1 MADGDGPGVAAA
13 AAASPQAPAPGPSP
27 PPGWRE
33 RLRAGLMGTWASLWF
48 VVGLGLLYALR
59 VPLRLCENVAAVT
72 VFLNSL
78 TSKFYVALT
87 GTCSLISGLIFIFE
101 WWYFHKHGT
110 SFIEQVSVNHLRP
123 LMGGTERSMSE
134 PASLSNSRESEN
146 SRQNVSECK
155 VWRNP
160 LNLFRGAEYRR
171 LTWVTGKEPLTYYD
185 MNLSAQDHQTFFTC
199 DTDFLRPSDTG
210 SKLKV
215 TFSRKSSLGSSFFSA
230 VLQCL
235 VQTSMKQ
242 FSTTNNYFLMF
253 LCCFNVC
260 PP

>member
-1 MADGDGPGVAAA
+1 MEAKSHFAPG
-13 AAASPQAPAPGPSP
+13 SPQCSFSRGGAARRPGRP
-27 PPGWRE
+27 RE
-33 RLRAGLMGTWASLWF
+33 AQ
-48 VVGLGLLYALR
+48 
-59 VPLRLCENVAAVT
+59 
-72 VFLNSL
+72 
-78 TSKFYVALT
+78 
-87 GTCSLISGLIFIFE
+87 IFE

-123 LMGGTERSMSE
+123 LIGGTERSMSD
-134 PASLSNSRESEN
+134 PASLSSSREGETG
-146 SRQNVSECK
+146 RQNVSECK

-199 DTDFLRPSDTG
+199 DSDSLRPSDTG

-215 TFSRKSSLGSSFFSA
+215 KFSRKSSLGSSSFSA
-230 VLQCL
+230 VLQYSSNL
-235 VQTSMKQ
+235 NETI
-242 FSTTNNYFLMF
+242 STTNNSLLMS